1 MRWDIHITHGRQ
13 GLQCKRPHPLE
24 LSLLLR
30 LENLLQLRRDENLL
44 QLRWDENL
52 LQLRLEQLLLQL
64 SLEQLL
70 LQLSLEHLLLQ
81 LSLDNLLLQLRLEQ
95 LLLQLRL
102 EQLLLQLLQ
111 DDGLHDTMDGR
122 APDLLG
128 DLCQLLAALL
138 LHHLAAALLQD
149 LRPEERHLCHWAALL
164 HEELPAW
171 VQLLLQNLQQL
182 LLLLQQWLLL

>member
-1 MRWDIHITHGRQ
+1 MRWNIHITHRRQ

-30 LENLLQLRRDENLL
+30 LENLLQLRLDENLL
-44 QLRWDENL
+44 QLRLDQLL
-52 LQLRLEQLLLQL
+52 LQLLLHLRLEQLLLQL

-70 LQLSLEHLLLQ
+70 LELSLEQ
-81 LSLDNLLLQLRLEQ
+81 LLLQLRLEQ